1 MTRVT
6 SADRHLVSGHNGPMG
21 WGTSGQ
27 EVQIIAHRGA
37 SSQCLENTVAAFL
50 RARELGADAVEL
62 DVRYTADGVVV
73 VHHDPVLPDG
83 RALIE
88 TRRDDLPH
96 FVPTLTEALDAC
108 EGMWVNVEIKH
119 DPSEPGFDPR
129 ETIAFATAELLAR
142 RPEPVSRWLVSSF
155 RRETIDAVHAA
166 EPELA
171 TAWLCLELDGAVAA
185 SLAAD
190 GHVAAHPWVERLT
203 PEVIAA
209 CHGVGLRVNT
219 WTCDD
224 PNLMQ
229 HMIASGVDG
238 LCTNV
243 PDVGRQVRD
252 TGITSRSTSGS

>member
-1 MTRVT
+1 MTSVT
-6 SADRHLVSGHNGPMG
+6 SVDRQFVSGHNGPMRR
-21 WGTSGQ
+21 GTSGQ
-27 EVQIIAHRGA
+27 QVQIIAHRGA
-37 SSQCLENTVAAFL
+37 SSQRPENTVEAFR
-50 RARELGADAVEL
+50 RAGVLGADAVEL
-62 DVRYTADGVVV
+62 DVRSTADEVLV
-73 VHHDPVLPDG
+73 VHHDAVLADG
-83 RALIE
+83 RALAE
-88 TRRDDLPH
+88 TRRDDLPGDI
-96 FVPTLTEALDAC
+96 PTLTEALDAC

-129 ETIAFATAELLAR
+129 EAIAYATAALLAR
-142 RPEPVSRWLVSSF
+142 RPEPLSRWLVSSF

-171 TAWLCLELDGAVAA
+171 TAWLCLTLDASTAA
-185 SLAAD
+185 SLARD
-190 GHVAAHPWVERLT
+190 GHVAAHPWVEGLT

-209 CHGVGLRVNT
+209 CHAVGLRVNV

-224 PNLMQ
+224 PDRMKQL
-229 HMIASGVDG
+229 IAAGVDG